1 MQNIDIVIKNG
12 YIVTINS
19 EMEIIEYGAIAIDKG
34 KIVSIGATEEIEN
47 NYNGDKIIDA
57 SSKIVMPGFI
67 NGHSHIAMSFFR
79 GYADDLLLQSW
90 LEDHIWPAE
99 EKFVKAQFVY
109 DSSFYACAELIKN
122 GITMIN
128 DMYFYSKETARAAT
142 KAGMRAILGE
152 GILDFPM
159 AFHKTPES
167 MINYALE
174 GHEEFKDNELIDF
187 AMMPHSIYT
196 CSKENLI
203 RAAEEARA
211 HKMLIH
217 THLSEAR
224 KEVVDCMK
232 EYGVRPVQHLDSIGF
247 LGNDVSL
254 AHGVWIDEQEQRL
267 LAEKEVG
274 VNICTECNL
283 KLSSGFAPIKG
294 YKNNGV
300 TISLATDGVASN
312 NNLSILDEMD
322 MTAKVHKAI
331 NNDPTFLPA
340 EEVVR
345 MVTIEAAKIF
355 NQEDELGSLE
365 VGKKADIIL
374 LERNKLEN
382 MPMYNVY
389 SHLVYTM
396 HSESVKDVIINGRL
410 LMRDR
415 KLVEINEDELFEK
428 ARYYQRQLQ
437 KDLSV

>member
-1 MQNIDIVIKNG
+1 MQHIDIIIKNG
-12 YIVTINS
+12 YIVTINP
-19 EMEIIEYGAIAIDKG
+19 EMEIIEHGAIAIEKG
-34 KIVSIGATEEIEN
+34 KILAIGANEDIEK
-47 NYNGDKIIDA
+47 NYDGDKVIDA

-174 GHEEFKDNELIDF
+174 GYEEYKESELIDF
-187 AMMPHSIYT
+187 SMMPHSIYT

-203 RAAEEARA
+203 TAAETARA
-211 HKMLIH
+211 HNMLIH
-217 THLSEAR
+217 THLSEAQ
-224 KEVVDCMK
+224 KEVDDCVK
-232 EYGVRPVQHLDSIGF
+232 QYGVRPVQYLDSIGF
-247 LGNDVSL
+247 LGHDVSL
-254 AHGVWIDEQEQRL
+254 AHGVWIDDDEQKI
-267 LAEKEVG
+267 LAQKGVG

-294 YKNNGV
+294 YKKNGV

-331 NNDPTFLPA
+331 NNDPTFLRA

-355 NQEDELGSLE
+355 NKEAEIGSLE

-396 HSESVKDVIINGRL
+396 HSESVKDVIVNGKV
-410 LMRDR
+410 LMQDR
-415 KLVEINEDELFEK
+415 KLVEIDENELFDK
-428 ARYYQRQLQ
+428 AKYYQRELQ
-437 KDLSV
+437 KTLSV

>member
-1 MQNIDIVIKNG
+1 MQHTDIIIKNG
-12 YIVTINS
+12 YIVTINP
-19 EMEIIEYGAIAIDKG
+19 EMDIIEHGAIAIEKG
-34 KIVSIGATEEIEN
+34 KILAIGTTEEIEK
-47 NYNGDKIIDA
+47 NYTSDNVIDA

-67 NGHSHIAMSFFR
+67 NGHSHIAMTFFR
-79 GYADDLLLQSW
+79 GYADDLLLHSW
-90 LEDHIWPAE
+90 LEDYIWPAE
-99 EKFVKAQFVY
+99 AQFVKAQFVY
-109 DSSFYACAELIKN
+109 DAAIHGCAELIKN
-122 GITMIN
+122 GITMID

-142 KAGMRAILGE
+142 KAGIRAILGE

-187 AMMPHSIYT
+187 AIMPHSIYT

-203 RAAEEARA
+203 KAAKEARA
-211 HKMLIH
+211 HNMLIH
-217 THLSEAR
+217 THLSETK
-224 KEVVDCMK
+224 KEVDDCLK
-232 EYGVRPVQHLDSIGF
+232 NYGMRPVQYLDSIGF

-254 AHGVWIDEQEQRL
+254 AHGVWIDEQEQKL
-267 LAEKEVG
+267 LAEKGVG

-294 YKNNGV
+294 YKENGV

-322 MTAKVHKAI
+322 MTSKVHKAI
-331 NNDPTFLPA
+331 YNDPTFLPA

-355 NQEDELGSLE
+355 NREDEIGSLE

-396 HSESVKDVIINGRL
+396 HSESVKDVIVNGKV
-410 LMRDR
+410 LMQDR
-415 KLVEINEDELFEK
+415 KLVDINEDELFEK
-428 ARYYQRQLQ
+428 ANYYQRELQ
-437 KDLSV
+437 KN

>member
-1 MQNIDIVIKNG
+1 MQQIDIIIKNG
-12 YIVTINS
+12 YIVTINPA
-19 EMEIIEYGAIAIDKG
+19 MEIIEHGAIAIDKG
-34 KIVSIGATEEIEN
+34 KILAIGVNEEIEK
-47 NYNGDKIIDA
+47 NYTSDKLIDA

-109 DSSFYACAELIKN
+109 DSSYYACAELIKN

-203 RAAEEARA
+203 IAAQKARA
-211 HKMLIH
+211 HNMLIH
-217 THLSEAR
+217 THLSEAK
-224 KEVVDCMK
+224 KEVVDCMN
-232 EYGVRPVQHLDSIGF
+232 EYGVRPVQYLDSISF

-267 LAEKEVG
+267 LAEKGVG

-294 YKNNGV
+294 YKDNGV

-331 NNDPTFLPA
+331 NNDPTFLRA

-345 MVTIEAAKIF
+345 MVTIEPAKIF
-355 NQEDELGSLE
+355 NKENEIGSLE

-396 HSESVKDVIINGRL
+396 HSESVKDVIVNGKV
-410 LMRDR
+410 LMQDR
-415 KLVEINEDELFEK
+415 KFVEIDENELFNK
-428 ARYYQRQLQ
+428 ARYYQRELQ
-437 KDLSV
+437 KSISD

>member
-1 MQNIDIVIKNG
+1 MQHTDIIIRNG
-12 YIVTINS
+12 YIVTINP
-19 EMEIIEYGAIAIDKG
+19 EMDILENGALAIEKG
-34 KIVSIGATEEIEN
+34 KILAIGNTEEIEK
-47 NYNGDKIIDA
+47 NYTSENVIDA
-57 SSKIVMPGFI
+57 SSKIVMPGLI
-67 NGHSHIAMSFFR
+67 NGHSHIAMTYLR
-79 GYADDLLLQSW
+79 GYADDILLRAW

-99 EKFVKAQFVY
+99 ARFVKAQFVY
-109 DSSFYACAELIKN
+109 DAAIHGCAELIKN
-122 GITMIN
+122 GITMID

-187 AMMPHSIYT
+187 ALMPHSIYT

-203 RAAEEARA
+203 IAAEEARA
-211 HKMLIH
+211 HDMLIH
-217 THLSEAR
+217 THLSETK
-224 KEVVDCMK
+224 KEVVDCLK
-232 EYGVRPVQHLDSIGF
+232 AHGVRPVQYLDSIGF
-247 LGNDVSL
+247 LGNDVSI
-254 AHGVWIDEQEQRL
+254 AHGVWIDDDEQKL
-267 LAEKEVG
+267 LAKKGVG

-283 KLSSGFAPIKG
+283 KLASGFAPIKG
-294 YKNNGV
+294 YKENGV

-322 MTAKVHKAI
+322 MTSKVHKAI

-345 MVTIEAAKIF
+345 MVTIEPAKIF
-355 NQEDELGSLE
+355 NKEDEVGSLE

-374 LERNKLEN
+374 LERDKLEN

-396 HSESVKDVIINGRL
+396 HSESVQDVIINGKV

-415 KLVEINEDELFEK
+415 KLVEIDEDELFEK
-428 ARYYQRQLQ
+428 AKYYQKELQ
-437 KDLSV
+437 KN

>member
-1 MQNIDIVIKNG
+1 MQHTDIIIKNG
-12 YIVTINS
+12 YIVTINP
-19 EMEIIEYGAIAIDKG
+19 EMDIIENGALAIDEG
-34 KIVSIGATEEIEN
+34 KILAIGTIEEIEK
-47 NYNGDKIIDA
+47 NYTSDKVIDA
-57 SSKIVMPGFI
+57 SSKIVMPGLI
-67 NGHSHIAMSFFR
+67 NGHSHIAMTYLR
-79 GYADDLLLQSW
+79 GYADDLLLHSW

-99 EKFVKAQFVY
+99 ALFVKAQYVY
-109 DSSFYACAELIKN
+109 DASIHGCAELIKN
-122 GITMIN
+122 GITMID

-142 KAGMRAILGE
+142 KTGMRAILGE

-187 AMMPHSIYT
+187 SIMPHSIYT
-196 CSKENLI
+196 CSRKTLI
-203 RAAEEARA
+203 TAAETARA
-211 HKMLIH
+211 HNMLIH
-217 THLSEAR
+217 THLSETQ
-224 KEVVDCMK
+224 KEVDDCLKNHGM
-232 EYGVRPVQHLDSIGF
+232 RPVNYLNSIGF

-254 AHGVWIDEQEQRL
+254 AHGVWIDNNEQKL
-267 LAEKEVG
+267 LAEKDVG

-294 YKNNGV
+294 YKENGV
-300 TISLATDGVASN
+300 MISLATDGVASN

-322 MTAKVHKAI
+322 MTSKVHKAI
-331 NNDPTFLPA
+331 NNDPTFLPT

-345 MVTIEAAKIF
+345 MVTIDAAKIF
-355 NQEDELGSLE
+355 NKEDEVGSLE

-396 HSESVKDVIINGRL
+396 HSESVQDVIVNGKV
-410 LMRDR
+410 LMQGR
-415 KLVEINEDELFEK
+415 KLTGIDEDELFEK
-428 ARYYQRQLQ
+428 AQYYQRELQ
-437 KDLSV
+437 KTKTN

>member
-1 MQNIDIVIKNG
+1 MKNTDIIIKNG
-12 YIVTINS
+12 YIVTINP
-19 EMEIIEYGAIAIDKG
+19 EMEIIEGGALAVEKG
-34 KIVSIGATEEIEN
+34 KILAIGATEEIEK
-47 NYNGDKIIDA
+47 NYTSDTIIDA

-67 NGHSHIAMSFFR
+67 NGHTHIAMSFFR

-152 GILDFPM
+152 CIFDFPM
-159 AFHKTPES
+159 ASHTTPES
-167 MINYALE
+167 MINYAIE
-174 GHEEFKDNELIDF
+174 GHEEYKDSDLIDF

-196 CSKENLI
+196 CSKQNLI
-203 RAAEEARA
+203 TASEQARA
-211 HKMLIH
+211 HNMLIH
-217 THLSEAR
+217 IHLSEAQ
-224 KEVVDCMK
+224 KEVDDCLK
-232 EYGVRPVQHLDSIGF
+232 QYGVRPVQYLDSIGF

-254 AHGVWIDEQEQRL
+254 AHGVWIDDQEQKL
-267 LAEKEVG
+267 LAKKGVG

-283 KLSSGFAPIKG
+283 KLASGFAPIKG
-294 YKNNGV
+294 YKENGV
-300 TISLATDGVASN
+300 MISLATDGVASN
-312 NNLSILDEMD
+312 NNLSIIDEMD

-345 MVTIEAAKIF
+345 MVTIDAAKMF
-355 NQEDELGSLE
+355 NKEDELGSLE

-396 HSESVKDVIINGRL
+396 HSESVEDVIVNGKV
-410 LMRDR
+410 LMQDR
-415 KLVEINEDELFEK
+415 KLVEIDEDELFEK
-428 ARYYQRQLQ
+428 AKYYQKELQ
-437 KDLSV
+437 KTKSD